1 MILTYH
7 ISDVAP
13 YINWGYFFFA
23 WQLKQE
29 DEQRQMRREAEA
41 FLSDIENRYRTHA
54 VFELMDAYAEGDDI
68 VVSNAEQGECGRI
81 ACLRQQ
87 TVGSEY
93 LCLADFI
100 LPKDCQVSAEQKTI
114 GSRVGLFATTVDAGM
129 ENDFKMDSY
138 AKMMAQLLADRLA
151 EATAER
157 MHEEVRTRYW
167 GYAPD
172 EHLSMADLHLEHFQG
187 IRPAVGYPSLPDA
200 SLNFELDRLL
210 GMGHIGIR
218 LTENGAMRP
227 HASVSGLM
235 MAHPKAHYFS
245 VGKIGA
251 DQLTDYARRR
261 GIPVEMARR
270 FLAANL

>member
-29 DEQRQMRREAEA
+29 YEQRQMRREAEA

-68 VVSNAEQGECGRI
+68 VVSSAEQGECGRI

-100 LPKDCQVSAEQKTI
+100 LPKDCQVSAEQKAI

-167 GYAPD
+167 SYAPD

-251 DQLTDYARRR
+251 DQLADYARRR

-270 FLAANL
+270 FLTANL